1 MEIKKGSKPLTKKYL
16 VKIADTIKK
25 YEPVDIRLV
34 NELMD
39 IFEDMNPYFNRGIFL
54 KAVTTKKDYH
64 HIDMKVRQRSISGAF
79 KTKVKEYKDYV
90 VFKTTIHNDY
100 EVWNYTYKTPSIWL
114 CGILENL
121 DDAETFIDN
130 LIYKGGN

>member
-1 MEIKKGSKPLTKKYL
+1 MEIKRGSKPLTKKYL

-25 YEPVDIRLV
+25 YEPVDIRFV

-64 HIDMKVRQRSISGAF
+64 HIDMK
-79 KTKVKEYKDYV
+79 
-90 VFKTTIHNDY
+90 
-100 EVWNYTYKTPSIWL
+100 
-114 CGILENL
+114 
-121 DDAETFIDN
+121 
-130 LIYKGGN
+130 GGN